1 MLECVQQKEKGNMS
15 GVPQMM
21 LPADMILLWDEAF
34 KVHLL
39 QYAEDEDLL
48 KREFGAAYK
57 KLTENGVDSL
67 SVCPLGKSNKQ
78 TIGRL
83 VAGPCANCSRSC

>member
-1 MLECVQQKEKGNMS
+1 MDVRVRPAKGKRQYVSKNVGSHADNMD

-67 SVCPLGKSNKQ
+67 SVCPFGKSNK
-78 TIGRL
+78 
-83 VAGPCANCSRSC
+83 